1 MAVATDLFGRP
12 LFDAPRAK
20 QPPLFDARHWFGLGY
35 RDAATGV
42 RPAPGQRGYAEN
54 LPAYVEGIEAGR
66 RDLAAGRHGE
76 EGEARAW
83 AQAKAVGNV
92 RE

>member
-1 MAVATDLFGRP
+1 MGTDLFGRP
-12 LFDAPRAK
+12 IYDSPPAR

-35 RDAATGV
+35 RDAKSGV

-54 LPAYVEGIEAGR
+54 LPSYVEGIEAGR
-66 RDLAAGRHGE
+66 RDLAAGQHSD

-83 AQAKAVGNV
+83 ARARVVGNV
-92 RE
+92 QED